1 MSKENEENKDYLAFK
16 SELIKAYSEDPERQ
30 KKWKIEGLTDIISIA
45 KKSTSKE
52 PNKTTFI
59 NKLESELKEL
69 KSK

>member
-1 MSKENEENKDYLAFK
+1 MEEENEVDKAYLAFK
-16 SELIKAYSEDPERQ
+16 SQLIKAYSEDLERQ

-45 KKSTSKE
+45 KKSNTKE
-52 PNKTTFI
+52 PDKTIFI

>member
-1 MSKENEENKDYLAFK
+1 MAKENNTDKDYLAFK

-45 KKSTSKE
+45 KKSTTKE
-52 PNKTTFI
+52 PDKTTFI